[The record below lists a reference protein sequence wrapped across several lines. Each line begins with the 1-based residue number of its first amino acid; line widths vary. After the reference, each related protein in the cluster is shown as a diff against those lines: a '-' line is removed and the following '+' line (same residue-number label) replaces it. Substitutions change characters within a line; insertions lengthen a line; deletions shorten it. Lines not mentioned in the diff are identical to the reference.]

1 MIMCEA
7 AAILM
12 AIVLV
17 FAAPL
22 TNLVYDI
29 AGTYVPGLFAM
40 SAVPL
45 VVAVFLQ
52 FALNTAKRRRD
63 LAIEENAK

>member
-22 TNLVYDI
+22 TNLVNDI

-45 VVAVFLQ
+45 VVAVVFQ